1 MKARILC
8 SASPRST
15 SSDRLHQR
23 RHWQKMPRLWS
34 GAFLLGRGRTRPGS
48 ARLDEPRRF
57 SFGSGRFGESAGT
70 IRRRGRKD
78 PALWPKAKVT
88 RQGGGTARSVCHLRE
103 ALPDQAGSRGAQPS
117 LRTTFRRPRQHR
129 GHQRGPFPKPDRVCP
144 PGQPK
149 GSAGQRPVNQ
159 PLTIPGAKRL
169 RYARTP

>member
-15 SSDRLHQR
+15 SSDRLHQQ

-78 PALWPKAKVT
+78 LRCGQRHTLHARAAERRDPSAILERHSLT
-88 RQGGGTARSVCHLRE
+88 RLEPE
-103 ALPDQAGSRGAQPS
+103 ALNRLFG
-117 LRTTFRRPRQHR
+117 
-129 GHQRGPFPKPDRVCP
+129 QRSDDLVNIAV
-144 PGQPK
+144 GQDSPK
-149 GSAGQRPVNQ
+149 GPPANG
-159 PLTIPGAKRL
+159 PLTSR
-169 RYARTP
+169 